1 MCREELLLAQCSI
14 LFNATQIVRG
24 RFRNLFEF
32 SWEEI
37 VIGVMV
43 FPLFLSD
50 VIDLKESIIEK
61 IDGLVQD
68 FANAI
73 TDLYESSSICILG
86 IYFNNDLYMTDEM
99 GSDFE
104 SLASTKEW
112 ATIEK
117 KNFIVNAWGY
127 TGYE

>member
-1 MCREELLLAQCSI
+1 M
-14 LFNATQIVRG
+14 
-24 RFRNLFEF
+24 
-32 SWEEI
+32 
-37 VIGVMV
+37 MV

-68 FANAI
+68 FANVI
-73 TDLYESSSICILG
+73 TDLYERSSIYILG

-127 TGYE
+127 TRYE

>member
-14 LFNATQIVRG
+14 LFNATQIVWG
-24 RFRNLFEF
+24 RLKNLFKF

-73 TDLYESSSICILG
+73 IDLYERSSICILG